1 MMFNS
6 DSKPTEPSKIAGAA
20 PQSDPDPNLLKLKRS
35 RPLPSGMHQAG
46 RQAGRENRPGRN
58 RNTQRSRLLKCPD

>member
-46 RQAGRENRPGRN
+46 RQAERI
-58 RNTQRSRLLKCPD
+58 CPVGIETLSAAGF